1 MHIWTSLA
9 AREAA
14 FLLILLLMGSGPASF
29 LSDRFD
35 AASRIGLAPALGFCL
50 GTCVTTTLLQFT
62 PTNNTYWILVP
73 LALGSAA
80 VAAVRTW
87 RTRGR
92 DGGWRARLPVLDVA
106 ALVLIGVAVTGPL
119 NGVLHKHHTVGP
131 GAYYFTDVDN
141 YAAIQDAAR
150 TVSLHTA
157 NQHWKA
163 YAATG
168 DPGPDFTQFTWA
180 FFAQFGSN
188 LDATPLDS
196 NVNALLGLG
205 ATDTFAPFLTVLM
218 LMGGLG
224 GFVAV
229 RYFTRSR
236 TIMAVAAGCL
246 FGGSLFLELWFDSFQ
261 AAILAIGLLVPLW
274 LLLDQALAARR
285 PAHLVLLALMLATF
299 LSVYPLYLPILV
311 ATAGLIVL
319 WRAFRMRRAGE
330 ALRPVLRPVALS
342 VVAVAV
348 MSLAF
353 DPVAVARDVHYYK
366 LLANNEVP
374 FPRVGYTLP
383 IPVIPGWIT
392 QTREFWLLNGLWSS
406 AKAILL
412 GVVVPFAFLV
422 VIVIGLRRHRAAFA
436 LVVVMAIAA
445 VIAEYSY
452 VSQQSCTYCAERDLL
467 SFAPIVAVLIPLGL
481 AALLAMPGW
490 IPRTLAIGGLAMLA
504 VTVAERARIEL
515 KRFSESSYFFSSADR
530 KLLQALPRGPGRVN
544 LEGFNASVAAQAEQV
559 LVYHYVNWVAPH
571 RVSIIAGDPV
581 GNAIQYL
588 DFGAVRLPPGREFDP
603 EYKYVV
609 TRLPGVTTDR
619 RVIAREPGVALEARV
634 KPLDISPFAGLGV
647 PLQAFDPAG
656 VTYVQTQYPLQMY
669 VVGRDRGRRAWARL
683 TFQASVPVAVPK
695 QPGVRW
701 TLKHGTLTV
710 CAPATGREPIRA
722 VTLHL
727 KADIVPG
734 AGPAELFP
742 PGEPLEGLTLTAMHA
757 VTGGCTP

>member
-1 MHIWTSLA
+1 MHIWSSLA
-9 AREAA
+9 IREAA
-14 FLLILLLMGSGPASF
+14 FLAILLLIGSGPASF

-50 GTCVTTTLLQFT
+50 GTCVTTTLLQFA

-87 RTRGR
+87 RTRGGA
-92 DGGWRARLPVLDVA
+92 GGWRSRLPLRDVA
-106 ALVLIGVAVTGPL
+106 ALVVIGVAVTGPL

-141 YAAIQDAAR
+141 YVAVQDAAR
-150 TVSLHTA
+150 TVSLHSA
-157 NQHWKA
+157 NQHWHA

-168 DPGPDFTQFTWA
+168 APGPDFTQFVWA

-196 NVNALLGLG
+196 NVNALLGMA

-236 TIMAVAAGCL
+236 TIMAGAAGCL

-261 AAILAIGLLVPLW
+261 AAIIALGLLVPLW

-285 PAHLVLLALMLATF
+285 PAHLVLLALVLATF

-319 WRAFRMRRAGE
+319 WRAVRMRRAGE
-330 ALRPVLRPVALS
+330 ALRPLVRPVALS
-342 VVAVAV
+342 LAAVVV

-353 DPVAVARDVHYYK
+353 DPVAVARDIHYYK
-366 LLANNEVP
+366 LLAHNQVP

-383 IPVIPGWIT
+383 IPVIPGWIA
-392 QTREFWLLNGLWSS
+392 QTREFWLLNGLWGSS
-406 AKAILL
+406 KQILL
-412 GVVVPFAFLV
+412 GVVLPFMFLV
-422 VIVIGLRRHRAAFA
+422 VVAIGVRRHPAAFA

-445 VIAEYSY
+445 VIAEYAY

-467 SFAPIVAVLIPLGL
+467 TFAPIVAVLIPLGL
-481 AALLAMPGW
+481 AALLAMPGRV
-490 IPRTLAIGGLAMLA
+490 PRTLAIGGLAVLA
-504 VTVAERARIEL
+504 VSVAQRARIEL

-530 KLLQALPRGPGRVN
+530 ALLQSLPRGRGRVN
-544 LEGFNASVAAQAEQV
+544 LEGFDASVAAQAEQV
-559 LVYHYVNWVAPH
+559 LVYHYVNFVAPH
-571 RVSIIAGDPV
+571 RVSIIAGNPV

-588 DFGAVRLPPGREFDP
+588 DFGAVRLPPGPEFDP
-603 EYKYVV
+603 DYKYVV
-609 TRLPGVTTDR
+609 TRLAGVATDR
-619 RVIAREPGVALEARV
+619 RVIAREPGVALEERV
-634 KPLDISPFAGLGV
+634 KPLDITPFTGLGV
-647 PLQAFDPAG
+647 PLQMFDPAG
-656 VTYVQTQYPLQMY
+656 VTYVETQYPLQMY
-669 VVGRDRGRRAWARL
+669 IVGRDDGRRAWARL
-683 TFQASVPVAVPK
+683 TLQASVPVAVPK

-710 CAPATGREPIRA
+710 CAPATGREPIRG
-722 VTLHL
+722 VSLQL

-734 AGPAELFP
+734 AEPHELFP
-742 PGEPLEGLTLTAMHA
+742 PAMPLEGLTLTGMHVA
-757 VTGGCTP
+757 TGGCTP